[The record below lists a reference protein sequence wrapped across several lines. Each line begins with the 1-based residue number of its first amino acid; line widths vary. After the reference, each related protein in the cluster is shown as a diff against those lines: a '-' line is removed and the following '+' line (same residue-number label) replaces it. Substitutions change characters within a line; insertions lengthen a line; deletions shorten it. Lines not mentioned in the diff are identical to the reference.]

1 VGLISAG
8 IFTVSKIGIQGALIQ
23 MLSHGVVVFG
33 LFYIIS
39 IIEERTRTRQLSEL
53 GGIRNIAP
61 VFATVFIVVM
71 LGTLALPFTSG
82 FVGEFLLIN
91 SLFQYNAILGAIGGL
106 TIILGAVYMLR
117 SFKQSMLGEPN
128 AVTSGFAD
136 LTGREKLVLFP
147 VVVLIILMG
156 VHPDPLLHIS
166 ESAVDNL
173 VVLISDYSASI
184 K

>member
-1 VGLISAG
+1 
-8 IFTVSKIGIQGALIQ
+8 
-23 MLSHGVVVFG
+23 
-33 LFYIIS
+33 
-39 IIEERTRTRQLSEL
+39 
-53 GGIRNIAP
+53 
-61 VFATVFIVVM
+61 M

-91 SLFQYNAILGAIGGL
+91 SLFQYQAILGAVGGL

-117 SFKQSMLGEPN
+117 SFKQAMLGETKALTASFP
-128 AVTSGFAD
+128 D
-136 LTGREKLVLFP
+136 LTNREKLLLFP
-147 VVVLIILMG
+147 IVILVILIG